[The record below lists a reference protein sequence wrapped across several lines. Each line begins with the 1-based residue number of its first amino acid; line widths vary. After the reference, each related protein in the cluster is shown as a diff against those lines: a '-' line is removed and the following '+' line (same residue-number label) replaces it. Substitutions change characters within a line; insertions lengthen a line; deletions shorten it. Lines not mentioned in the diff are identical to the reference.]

1 MGIGKNVKLIREL
14 RGLTQ
19 IELSERTGGVA
30 SQAAISALEKR
41 DSSRTQ
47 YLNVLAKALNV
58 STSLLLKADLKPS
71 EVEGE
76 GIEAWEEEDKEIDD
90 AFVEIPEFELCVS
103 AGCGFSNGTD
113 ADIYREIEQAP
124 KVRYR
129 LDFFTSRGINS
140 SYCKRFK
147 VDGDSMEPLLFDGD
161 RILVNTADSL
171 RIKDGAVYAINYN
184 GELKVKRL
192 QRKMNGS
199 ILLMSENKAYP
210 PEEISSD
217 AIEEGRFFIIG
228 KVLEKSSTYGFD

>member
-1 MGIGKNVKLIREL
+1 
-14 RGLTQ
+14 
-19 IELSERTGGVA
+19 
-30 SQAAISALEKR
+30 
-41 DSSRTQ
+41 
-47 YLNVLAKALNV
+47 
-58 STSLLLKADLKPS
+58 
-71 EVEGE
+71 
-76 GIEAWEEEDKEIDD
+76 
-90 AFVEIPEFELCVS
+90 
-103 AGCGFSNGTD
+103 
-113 ADIYREIEQAP
+113 
-124 KVRYR
+124 
-129 LDFFTSRGINS
+129 
-140 SYCKRFK
+140 
-147 VDGDSMEPLLFDGD
+147 MEPLLFDGD